1 MDLFPIGSSV
11 SHFIIAFDKRCFFLL
26 FNNPASG
33 FVLPSDSDYIGSTH
47 KKEWG
52 MIIITY
58 IESIIMCRMKVVD

>member
-47 KKEWG
+47 NKLMG
-52 MIIITY
+52 NDNNY
-58 IESIIMCRMKVVD
+58 IYRIYNNV